1 MCPVPDHTPQHLEP
15 LPKPPSATKY
25 TLTVSIRL
33 GKFKVEIYTSGLKRG
48 CGFARWDRGTWA
60 VPSFILTGMRP
71 ICFLSDF
78 GLADDFVGTCKGV
91 MLGIAPGVAIVDL
104 AHELPGFE
112 VEVGAEI
119 LQHATRYMPEDA
131 VYLAVVDPGVGT
143 ERRGLARRGE
153 SGGFFVGGDNR
164 LLLPAAKALGG
175 IRRAVHLTNQRYYVK
190 PVSNSFHGRDIF
202 SPVA

>member
-1 MCPVPDHTPQHLEP
+1 MGVYDMCPAPDHTPQHLEP

-33 GKFKVEIYTSGLKRG
+33 DKFKVEIYTSDLKRG
-48 CGFARWDRGTWA
+48 CGFARWDRDTWA

-104 AHELPGFE
+104 AHEPPGFE
-112 VEVGAEI
+112 VEAGAEV
-119 LQHATRYMPEDA
+119 LHHATRYMPEDS
-131 VYLAVVDPGVGT
+131 VYVAVVDPGVGT
-143 ERRGLARRGE
+143 ERRAVALRGG
-153 SGGFFVGGDNR
+153 SGG
-164 LLLPAAKALGG
+164 LLGG
-175 IRRAVHLTNQRYYVK
+175 AGNRA
-190 PVSNSFHGRDIF
+190 PV
-202 SPVA
+202 PPA